1 MPLLLEQGGPT
12 KLEAPTDKVI
22 YRAKHS
28 SSKVQL
34 KNSFNHSFI
43 KTKSTKWLKARL
55 NIFSK
60 SHSQWSHHRKCIS
73 LQSWAISST
82 VFMPRQLFAP
92 KPNPVRVFVAE
103 RWSRGHMPRQPCIY
117 PRVCLFVKKS
127 AHLYLVFAPVTPLV
141 SHWNGNCDSL
151 ELETLVSCTSLA
163 NSGEPSGHS
172 SSSRL
177 KIVLSPP
184 GAIS

>member
-1 MPLLLEQGGPT
+1 M
-12 KLEAPTDKVI
+12 I
-22 YRAKHS
+22 S
-28 SSKVQL
+28 SSQVHIFTIL
-34 KNSFNHSFI
+34 SNIFNSFHAAATFR
-43 KTKSTKWLKARL
+43 TKAKSSESVCCRKMKSEPRAPATMYISTR
-55 NIFSK
+55 
-60 SHSQWSHHRKCIS
+60 
-73 LQSWAISST
+73 
-82 VFMPRQLFAP
+82 
-92 KPNPVRVFVAE
+92 
-103 RWSRGHMPRQPCIY
+103 
-117 PRVCLFVKKS
+117 LFVCKKS

-163 NSGEPSGHS
+163 NSGEASGHS